1 LVIELRCNLNL
12 GEFSAS
18 TFIVKKFFDKILSN
32 ILVTKE
38 FVIKLADFNISRKND
53 TETLTSNR
61 GTLGYMS
68 PEMSG
73 GKYSSNTDIWSAGC
87 VIFELIFLKQYIYY
101 ENNSNNKSFKE
112 MKPRILIELVKM

>member
-1 LVIELRCNLNL
+1 M
-12 GEFSAS
+12 
-18 TFIVKKFFDKILSN
+18 
-32 ILVTKE
+32 VTKE

-73 GKYSSNTDIWSAGC
+73 GNYNFNTDIWSAGC

-101 ENNSNNKSFKE
+101 EKNSNNESFKE